1 MLLSLF
7 STLRGKAIAATKIPW
22 FWRGLAVAVAA
33 LVLGVFAFLRYRRA
47 GELARLRLERDR
59 LKLKAEKA
67 EYTAASTTFTLEIEA
82 AKEEAV
88 QARAELSG
96 VAVALERL
104 ERAAEDERRELA
116 QVANWAGL
124 EKLQKEQR
132 P

>member
-1 MLLSLF
+1 MLNLF
-7 STLRGKAIAATKIPW
+7 STLRAKTIAATKIPW
-22 FWRGLAVAVAA
+22 FWRGLATLTAV
-33 LVLGVFAFLRYRRA
+33 VILGVFAFVRYRRA
-47 GELARLRLERDR
+47 GELAKLRLERDR

-67 EYTAASTTFTLEIEA
+67 EYRAASTGFTLEIEA

-96 VAVALERL
+96 VTVALERL
-104 ERAAEDERRELA
+104 ERAAEEERRELA
-116 QVANWAGL
+116 QVASWAGL